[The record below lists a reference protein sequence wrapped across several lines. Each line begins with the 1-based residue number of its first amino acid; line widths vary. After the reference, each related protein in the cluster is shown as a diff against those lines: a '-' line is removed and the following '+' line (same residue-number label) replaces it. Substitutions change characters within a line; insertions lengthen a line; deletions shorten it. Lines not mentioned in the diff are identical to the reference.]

1 MPSDLLLNDDWLRPD
16 WQLPHIR
23 AFMTTRAGGV
33 SKGLHASMNVG
44 RAVNDDPLAVA
55 ENRARVSAALGAPA
69 LFMPQV
75 HGASVLQLRPEH
87 AAPDAQLPPADA
99 SISTSPTLGVAIQ
112 VADCL
117 PVLFAA
123 PGGVAGAHAGW
134 RGLAGGVLENTVAAL
149 CKAAGCRPSEIH
161 CWMGACIG
169 AESFEVGADV
179 RDAFRGDEALFLY
192 RPNAAGEPRW
202 RADLAGLA
210 GRRLKA
216 LGVARVSGGG
226 LCTLTD
232 ENPDGTSRFFSF
244 RGERLGGPRGRMV
257 AAIRLL

>member
-1 MPSDLLLNDDWLRPD
+1 MPSELMGTMHADWLRPD
-16 WQLPHIR
+16 WPLDHVR

-33 SKGLHASMNVG
+33 STGSRASMNVG
-44 RAVNDDPLAVA
+44 RAVEDDPAAVA

-75 HGASVLQLRPEH
+75 HGAEVLVLRPEH
-87 AAPDAQLPPADA
+87 ARPGAELPRMDA
-99 SISTSPTLGVAIQ
+99 SVSTDPRLGVAIQ

-134 RGLAGGVLENTVAAL
+134 RGLAAGVLENTVAVL
-149 CKAAGCRPSEIH
+149 CEQAGCRPDQVH
-161 CWMGACIG
+161 TWLGACIG
-169 AESFEVGADV
+169 PEAFEVGADV
-179 RDAFRGDEALFLY
+179 LQAFGAAPQQAPQPHFVY

-210 GRRLKA
+210 RQRLRA
-216 LGVARVSGGG
+216 LGLAGVSGGAW
-226 LCTLTD
+226 CTFS
-232 ENPDGTSRFFSF
+232 ESARFFSY
-244 RGERLGGPRGRMV
+244 RRERLGGRM
-257 AAIRLL
+257 AAVIALR